1 MTTRAAKKAPAGKV
15 KAFSDQ
21 SKYDYPYHV
30 YEATG
35 KDFYA
40 KLGIRKQTKNGK
52 AKKLSDYEE
61 YLLTKHFP
69 AQEKRFLAEQKSAG
83 AKRKGARRA
92 AIIRAGLVDEV
103 EDVNKDSD
111 ANDGNDSVK
120 VFQRKA
126 PSKVLLKTKDLC
138 NGYF

>member
-15 KAFSDQ
+15 KAFSVQ
-21 SKYDYPYHV
+21 SRNDYPDHA

-40 KLGIRKQTKNGK
+40 KLAIRKQ
-52 AKKLSDYEE
+52 
-61 YLLTKHFP
+61 HFP

>member
-1 MTTRAAKKAPAGKV
+1 MTTRAAKKAPAGKA

-21 SKYDYPYHV
+21 SRHDYPDHV

-40 KLGIRKQTKNGK
+40 KLAIRK
-52 AKKLSDYEE
+52 
-61 YLLTKHFP
+61 
-69 AQEKRFLAEQKSAG
+69 
-83 AKRKGARRA
+83 
-92 AIIRAGLVDEV
+92 EV